1 MLTIQRLLA
10 LAAVLEGATGLALM
24 IDPAV
29 VAQLLLGADLSAAGP
44 VVARVAGCALVA
56 LGIACWPSRD
66 EIGKFIPAARA
77 MFTYNALVACYLTYL
92 GIGGHFAGVLLWPAV
107 AIHGLISLLLLREL
121 LKAPTSHDK
130 KG

>member
-24 IDPAV
+24 IVPAV
-29 VAQLLLGADLSAAGP
+29 VAQLLLAADLSAAGP
-44 VVARVAGCALVA
+44 LVARVAGCALVA
-56 LGIACWPSRD
+56 LGIACWPDRD
-66 EIGKFIPAARA
+66 SARMLIPAARA
-77 MFTYNALVACYLTYL
+77 MFTYNALVACYLAYL

-121 LKAPTSHDK
+121 LKAPRSQDT